1 MIDRDR
7 LLALF
12 LRAAGGVTALAFA
25 SVVMPRA
32 WMEASHE
39 WLGMGSMPRGA
50 VVDYMIRQAS
60 TVYGLQGIAL
70 WLLASDV
77 RRYRPLIRF
86 TGWSFLLVSPI
97 FVAIDSLAGMPWFWI
112 VGDGVCC
119 AALGG
124 VVLWLSARG
133 EALAIGDSMNA

>member
-1 MIDRDR
+1 MMNRDR

-12 LRAAGGVTALAFA
+12 LRAAGSVTALAFA

-77 RRYRPLIRF
+77 ERYRPLIRF

-97 FVAIDSLAGMPWFWI
+97 FVAIDSVAGMPWFWI
-112 VGDGVCC
+112 LGDGVCC
-119 AALGG
+119 AGLGAI
-124 VVLWLSARG
+124 VLWLSARG
-133 EALAIGDSMNA
+133 NVGHVSNVPDS